1 MRKDSKRSYS
11 LDPVV
16 LRMRNAKKVVRDLE
30 KLVKLEAHI
39 RKEVL
44 RMGIMKHGRS
54 SGKT

>member
-54 SGKT
+54 RS